1 MRSLSRMKDWTLT
14 ERGHSA
20 AILDDQLS
28 WRDRALYVW
37 LSEIGLTPAKSLSLG
52 PLAVPDQYFAD
63 FFRGCIELIA
73 PCSCTSIVITFRSQS
88 VASTSVCTCLLCRRA
103 TDSFEWLR
111 TTVERLTHANGSIE
125 MRERQGGHA
134 LWRLRYAKAESIQR
148 LRWMYYASN
157 VPCLERRKQR
167 PRSSCLRS
175 VMRRCATQVGQGRV
189 VIQCRLGASSIVERI
204 TPEWSNGSLAALKKP
219 CP

>member
-1 MRSLSRMKDWTLT
+1 MRRSTESPRAFMRSLSRMKDWTLT

-167 PRSSCLRS
+167 RRSLSPLGHAPLRHTGRPRTGGYTMETQSIEH
-175 VMRRCATQVGQGRV
+175 RRTHHAG
-189 VIQCRLGASSIVERI
+189 VE
-204 TPEWSNGSLAALKKP
+204 
-219 CP
+219 

>member
-63 FFRGCIELIA
+63 FFRGCIDADSSVLVYIDRYHVPKSERCVYERLYV
-73 PCSCTSIVITFRSQS
+73 SIVW
-88 VASTSVCTCLLCRRA
+88 RA
-103 TDSFEWLR
+103 TDSFEWL
-111 TTVERLTHANGSIE
+111 
-125 MRERQGGHA
+125 
-134 LWRLRYAKAESIQR
+134 
-148 LRWMYYASN
+148 
-157 VPCLERRKQR
+157 
-167 PRSSCLRS
+167 
-175 VMRRCATQVGQGRV
+175 
-189 VIQCRLGASSIVERI
+189 
-204 TPEWSNGSLAALKKP
+204 
-219 CP
+219 